1 MTMLKLYGGAL
12 SRASIVQWYLEELQV
27 PYEYVQ
33 LDMQA
38 EAHKQPEFLAI
49 NPMGRVPAI
58 VDGDFQLWESG
69 AILLYLAEKYGGISS
84 DLEQRTIL
92 TQWVLF
98 GNSTLSSAILVKE
111 NMAREAPGL
120 LSAIDQILAHQPYL
134 LGDRFSVADVAVGS
148 ILAYIPIM
156 LKLDVSAY
164 PEVVN
169 ETKQL
174 MSKLDL
180 NTYPAV
186 LNYIKQLSSRPAFQ
200 KSIGSRYKV

>member
-1 MTMLKLYGGAL
+1 MLKLYGGAL
-12 SRASIVQWYLEELQV
+12 SRASIVQWYLEELQI

-69 AILLYLAEKYGGISS
+69 AILLYLAEKYGKISS

-134 LGDRFSVADVAVGS
+134 LGDRFTIADVAVGS

>member
-1 MTMLKLYGGAL
+1 MLKLYGGAL